1 MNTPAAR
8 PLLDPAL
15 LDTLQALQP
24 VVARGRVVQAFGT
37 TLRVSGLR
45 AHIGQQ
51 CQRTHHTHGRRTG
64 HIHLPGLP
72 QRRAQHAKAEH
83 QAVVRALDAAKA
95 AGLLHIGLATEPE

>member
-1 MNTPAAR
+1 MTPPAR
-8 PLLDPAL
+8 PLLDPTL

-51 CQRTHHTHGRRTG
+51 CCATHQNGDR
-64 HIHLPGLP
+64 
-72 QRRAQHAKAEH
+72 KS
-83 QAVVRALDAAKA
+83 VV
-95 AGLLHIGLATEPE
+95 

>member
-1 MNTPAAR
+1 MSQSAAR

-51 CQRTHHTHGRRTG
+51 CLIRG
-64 HIHLPGLP
+64 P
-72 QRRAQHAKAEH
+72 
-83 QAVVRALDAAKA
+83 
-95 AGLLHIGLATEPE
+95 ATWY

>member
-1 MNTPAAR
+1 MSQSAAR

-45 AHIGQQ
+45 AHIGQ
-51 CQRTHHTHGRRTG
+51 
-64 HIHLPGLP
+64 P
-72 QRRAQHAKAEH
+72 AQ
-83 QAVVRALDAAKA
+83 
-95 AGLLHIGLATEPE
+95 